1 MRGLFVTATGTDIGK
16 TMITGAIAAALK
28 ARGMN
33 VGVFKPLASGGVLD
47 QSGKLVA
54 GDATFLMRAAS
65 IPERLRQEVNAVCL
79 APALTPAVAA
89 KHSNVAID
97 MEQIITDLLKNAQKY
112 DLVLVEGVGGI
123 TAPLWEDYL
132 VVHLMQRLNLPAVIV
147 SEAGLGAINHLVLTD
162 AYAKSHQ
169 VEVKGIILNR
179 WAPEKAG
186 ILEES
191 NMFYMQRLTGLPL
204 LGKMPLLK
212 TLCVEESRIDGLAA
226 AAEAHLDIDAL
237 LRSIG

>member
-1 MRGLFVTATGTDIGK
+1 MRGLFITATDTNIGK

-28 ARGMN
+28 TRGMN
-33 VGVFKPLASGGVLD
+33 VGVFKPLASGAVTD
-47 QSGKLVA
+47 ENGKLVA
-54 GDATFLMRAAS
+54 NDATFLMRAAS
-65 IPERLRQEVNAVCL
+65 IPESLRREVNAVCL

-89 KHSNVAID
+89 KLSKVTID
-97 MEQIITDLLKNAQKY
+97 MEKIITNLLKNAQKY

-132 VVHLMQRLNLPAVIV
+132 VVDLIKRLRLPAVIV
-147 SEAGLGAINHLVLTD
+147 SEAGLGAINHLLLTD

-179 WAPEKAG
+179 WEQDKAG

-191 NMFYMQRLTGLPL
+191 NIDYMMRLTGLPL
-204 LGKMPLLK
+204 LGKMPLSK
-212 TLCVEESRIDGLAA
+212 TLCVEENCIDGLAA
-226 AAEAHLDIDAL
+226 AAKAHLDIDAIL
-237 LRSIG
+237 NSIG